1 MARQKG
7 IIQLEGTLGDINFYF
22 RKGKPV
28 ARKAGGGFNA
38 KNIKTSATMVR
49 VRENNTEFGNSS
61 KVKKVFKLSLHPF
74 LNAYKEGALHGRM
87 MQLMQNIKMFDT
99 VSERGKRTVGNG
111 IQTPM
116 GKIAFQQFLF
126 TPKCAISKTLMAT
139 ASFDW
144 ENFRYTVSGFKGSR
158 VRFPVSA
165 THFELSFGVLC
176 FDFNTLDYL
185 LFMGSPLLI
194 ARDSIADT
202 FSLQPTH
209 LPDTK
214 GMQFAFVGLK
224 FFQEVN
230 GIMYLLQEEGAIGLE
245 LIGMKEGL

>member
-49 VRENNTEFGNSS
+49 VRENNTEFGNCS
-61 KVKKVFKLSLHPF
+61 KVKKVFRLSLHPF
-74 LNAYKEGALHGRM
+74 LNAYKEGTLHGRM
-87 MQLMQNIKMFDT
+87 MQLLQQIKTFDT
-99 VSERGKRTVGNG
+99 ISERGKRTVGNG
-111 IQTPM
+111 IQTPN

-126 TPKCAISKTLMAT
+126 TPKRSVSKTLMAT
-139 ASFDW
+139 TAFDW
-144 ENFRYTVSGFKGSR
+144 ENYSYTVCGFKSSR

-165 THFELSFGVLC
+165 THFELSLGVLC
-176 FDFNTLDYL
+176 FDFATLTHKM
-185 LFMGSPLLI
+185 FMGAPLLI
-194 ARDSIADT
+194 ARDFKADT
-202 FSLQPTH
+202 FSLKPTH
-209 LPDTK
+209 LPEAY
-214 GMQFAFVGLK
+214 GMQFAFVGLQ

-245 LIGMKEGL
+245 LVGIEGL